1 MKQSN
6 IILGIGILVAVI
18 LIVGSFFLNVSQIA
32 QQNPDKPVPALSAVS
47 HTVKAIALTPIRAFS
62 NYIIKI
68 N

>member
-18 LIVGSFFLNVSQIA
+18 LIAGSFFINASPVA
-32 QQNPDKPVPALSAVS
+32 QQNHGKPVPALSAVGK
-47 HTVKAIALTPIRAFS
+47 TVKTIALTPIRVFS
-62 NYIIKI
+62 TYIIKI